1 MEAWNYYW
9 NNIEDWSDNSGT
21 NIELYDTVPN
31 HEEMHKECIRYD
43 NWIHAK
49 TDPSV
54 VSQDVI
60 NILRNNFE
68 DAPSMKWDGGKF
80 VPDTIW
86 KRWFAV
92 PNAEHFPSI
101 HKFLEDN
108 KHQYHLSV
116 ISKLGPGGVILPHT
130 HKLIDKGNFVGYH
143 LDTDSNPDY
152 IAACV
157 VQLGSDYTGGKYRVH
172 QKNGT
177 HNDFTSDFGDL
188 IISNCNYPHEVTKVE
203 SGNRKSLVFFVS
215 NDPGK
220 NKRNN

>member
-1 MEAWNYYW
+1 MEIKENTFKKNY
-9 NNIEDWSDNSGT
+9 STKGT
-21 NIELYDTVPN
+21 ILVNKNDE
-31 HEEMHKECIRYD
+31 
-43 NWIHAK
+43 
-49 TDPSV
+49 
-54 VSQDVI
+54 I
-60 NILRNNFE
+60 N
-68 DAPSMKWDGGKF
+68 P
-80 VPDTIW
+80 
-86 KRWFAV
+86 
-92 PNAEHFPSI
+92 
-101 HKFLEDN
+101 
-108 KHQYHLSV
+108 
-116 ISKLGPGGVILPHT
+116 ISKEDLNELLSCCEKVDKEFVEIGDAGESNNLLVGRFMTDVKKPEIVKNPFSEKVLSILS
-130 HKLIDKGNFVGYH
+130 KQKVFDFIKKISGSDGNLYLRRVQFNQIDKGNFVGYH

>member
-1 MEAWNYYW
+1 MEIKENTFKKNY
-9 NNIEDWSDNSGT
+9 STKGT
-21 NIELYDTVPN
+21 ILVNKNDE
-31 HEEMHKECIRYD
+31 
-43 NWIHAK
+43 
-49 TDPSV
+49 
-54 VSQDVI
+54 I
-60 NILRNNFE
+60 N
-68 DAPSMKWDGGKF
+68 P
-80 VPDTIW
+80 
-86 KRWFAV
+86 
-92 PNAEHFPSI
+92 
-101 HKFLEDN
+101 
-108 KHQYHLSV
+108 
-116 ISKLGPGGVILPHT
+116 ISKEDLNELLSCCEKVDKEFVEIGDAGESNNLLVGRFMTDVKKPEIVKNPFSEKVLSILS
-130 HKLIDKGNFVGYH
+130 KQKVFDFIKKISGSDGNLYLRRVQFNQIDKGNFVGYH

-172 QKNGT
+172 QKDGT

>member
-1 MEAWNYYW
+1 MEIKENTFKKNY
-9 NNIEDWSDNSGT
+9 STKGT
-21 NIELYDTVPN
+21 ILVNKNDE
-31 HEEMHKECIRYD
+31 
-43 NWIHAK
+43 
-49 TDPSV
+49 
-54 VSQDVI
+54 I
-60 NILRNNFE
+60 N
-68 DAPSMKWDGGKF
+68 P
-80 VPDTIW
+80 
-86 KRWFAV
+86 
-92 PNAEHFPSI
+92 
-101 HKFLEDN
+101 
-108 KHQYHLSV
+108 
-116 ISKLGPGGVILPHT
+116 ISKEDLNELLSCCEKVDKEFVEIGDAGESNNLLVGRFMTDVKKPEIVKNPFSEKVLSILS
-130 HKLIDKGNFVGYH
+130 KQKVFDFIKKISGSEGNLYLKRVQFNQIDKGNFVGYH

>member
-1 MEAWNYYW
+1 MEIKENTFKKNY
-9 NNIEDWSDNSGT
+9 STKGT
-21 NIELYDTVPN
+21 ILIDKDDE
-31 HEEMHKECIRYD
+31 
-43 NWIHAK
+43 
-49 TDPSV
+49 
-54 VSQDVI
+54 I
-60 NILRNNFE
+60 N
-68 DAPSMKWDGGKF
+68 P
-80 VPDTIW
+80 
-86 KRWFAV
+86 
-92 PNAEHFPSI
+92 
-101 HKFLEDN
+101 
-108 KHQYHLSV
+108 
-116 ISKLGPGGVILPHT
+116 ISKEDLNELLSCCEKVDKEFVEIGDAGESNNLLVGRFMTDIKKPEIVKNPFSEKVLSILS
-130 HKLIDKGNFVGYH
+130 KQKVFDFIKKISRSEGNLYLRRVQFNQIDKGNFVGYH

>member
-1 MEAWNYYW
+1 MEIKENTFKKNY
-9 NNIEDWSDNSGT
+9 STKGT
-21 NIELYDTVPN
+21 ILIDKDDE
-31 HEEMHKECIRYD
+31 
-43 NWIHAK
+43 
-49 TDPSV
+49 
-54 VSQDVI
+54 I
-60 NILRNNFE
+60 N
-68 DAPSMKWDGGKF
+68 P
-80 VPDTIW
+80 
-86 KRWFAV
+86 
-92 PNAEHFPSI
+92 
-101 HKFLEDN
+101 
-108 KHQYHLSV
+108 
-116 ISKLGPGGVILPHT
+116 ISKEDLNELLSCCEKVDKEFVEIGDAGESNNLLVGRFMTDIKKPEIVKNPFSEKVLSILS
-130 HKLIDKGNFVGYH
+130 KQKVFDFIKKISESEGNLYLRRVQFNQIDKGNFVGYH